1 MPRDALARVRALAAK
16 LPDVEEG
23 TTFGFP
29 AFKVGGKTFAW
40 FPKKKEVEPGS
51 LGVRMSITER
61 EFRIAAQPSLFYVT
75 PHYHDYP
82 SILARVDLMTDAALR
97 ELLESGHEFMTTAAR
112 KATRKRRPPA
122 ASPSSRSARQA
133 NSPRRSPPKS

>member
-1 MPRDALARVRALAAK
+1 MAKRSGLSRVRAIAGK

-51 LGVRMSITER
+51 LGVRMSILER
-61 EFRIAAQPSLFYVT
+61 EYRIAGEPAIYYVT
-75 PHYHDYP
+75 PHYKDYT
-82 SILARVDLMTDAALR
+82 SVLARVDLMSQVALR
-97 ELLESGHEFMTTAAR
+97 ELLESGYEFIVADSRRA
-112 KATRKRRPPA
+112 KSKRRA
-122 ASPSSRSARQA
+122 
-133 NSPRRSPPKS
+133 